1 MVPQAPIHVLLIED
15 NPGDRRLM
23 QELLREVTSVV
34 IQLDYADSLGQGMQY
49 LKQTAF
55 DVVLLDLFLPD
66 SQGFATFTQL
76 HQQERKTPIIVTTGL
91 NDETL
96 ALNAVQAGAQDYLVK
111 GQITGELLVRS
122 IRYAIER
129 KRAEQKIREQAALL
143 DIATDA
149 ILVRDGQHQILFWNR
164 GAERLYGWTAAEALG
179 QKATEL
185 LYADDNSVQMQQIQQ
200 QLMLDNE
207 WHGELNQITKTGQ
220 AITVES
226 RWTLVRDD
234 DGQPQFIL
242 VVNTDITS
250 KKQLEAQF
258 FRAQRLESIGTL
270 ASGIAH
276 DLNNILTPV
285 LATSQ
290 LLQMEAFHQDERSLE
305 LLQLLEI
312 NARRGGDII
321 KQVLSFARGGE
332 GKNVILQAGHV
343 IREIQ
348 QIIRGTFPKSIELR
362 VNTSMDLWPVVGNAT
377 QLHQVLMNLCV
388 NARDAMPQGGTL
400 KISAEN
406 LTLDEAYSR
415 TNLDAKAGTYVAIAV
430 ADSGCG
436 IAPELLDR
444 IFEPF
449 FTSKEIGK
457 GTGLGLST
465 VLGIVK
471 SHHGFITVSSLPNQ
485 GTEFK
490 IFLPAV
496 MVAEPPARSPAEVW
510 IGNQELILIVDD
522 EAPIREVTKATLE
535 AYNYRVITAC
545 DGLDAI
551 ALYVQHQQ
559 DIRLVIMD
567 LMMPALDGATTLR
580 ILHKLNPQVHIIT
593 VSGLPYQND
602 EPTSIAVETQS
613 FLPKPYTVDELLQ
626 VVGEALKPKDYR
638 QSGLPRQVSIG
649 RCESE

>member
-23 QELLREVTSVV
+23 QELLREVTSVA
-34 IQLDYADSLGQGMQY
+34 IQLDYADSLDQGMQY
-49 LKQTAF
+49 LKQSPF

-76 HQQERKTPIIVTTGL
+76 HQQERKTPIVVTTGL

-149 ILVRDGQHQILFWNR
+149 ILVRDGQNQILFWNR

-290 LLQMEAFHQDERSLE
+290 LLQMESFHQDERSLE

-362 VNTSMDLWPVVGNAT
+362 VDTSMDLWPVVGNAT

-400 KISAEN
+400 KISTEN
-406 LTLDEAYSR
+406 LTLDEAYTR
-415 TNLDAKAGTYVAIAV
+415 TNLDAKAGSYIAITV
-430 ADSGCG
+430 ADSGSG

-465 VLGIVK
+465 VLGIVR

-490 IFLPAV
+490 VFLPAV
-496 MVAEPPARSPAEVW
+496 KVADPPARSSTEVW
-510 IGNQELILIVDD
+510 LGNQELILVVDD
-522 EAPIREVTKATLE
+522 EAPIREVTQATLE

-545 DGLDAI
+545 DGLDAV
-551 ALYVQHQQ
+551 ALYVQHQH

-567 LMMPALDGATTLR
+567 LMMPALDGATTCR
-580 ILHKLNPQVHIIT
+580 ILHKLNPQVHIIA
-593 VSGLPYQND
+593 VSGLPQQNA
-602 EPTSIAVETQS
+602 EPTSIAVEIES
-613 FLPKPYTVDELLQ
+613 FLPKPYTIDELLQ
-626 VVGEALKPKDYR
+626 VVGEALKPKGYR
-638 QSGLPRQVSIG
+638 QAGFAQQVSIG
-649 RCESE
+649 RGESE

>member
-1 MVPQAPIHVLLIED
+1 MVSQAPIHVLLIED

-23 QELLREVTSVV
+23 QELLREVTSVA
-34 IQLDYADSLGQGMQY
+34 IQLDYADSLSQGMQY
-49 LKQTAF
+49 LKQTTF

-149 ILVRDGQHQILFWNR
+149 ILVRDPQNQILFWSR

-179 QKATEL
+179 QKTTEL
-185 LYADDNSVQMQQIQQ
+185 LYADDNLVQIQQVQQ
-200 QLMLDNE
+200 QLMLDHE
-207 WHGELNQITKTGQ
+207 WHGELNQVTKTGQ
-220 AITVES
+220 AIIVES

-242 VVNTDITS
+242 VVSTDITS

-332 GKNVILQAGHV
+332 GKNTILQSGHL

-362 VNTSMDLWPVVGNAT
+362 VDICRDLWPVVGNAT

-400 KISAEN
+400 KIAAEN
-406 LTLDEAYSR
+406 LTLDEAYTR
-415 TNLDAKAGTYVAIAV
+415 TNLDAKSGNYVAITV
-430 ADSGCG
+430 ADRGCG

-496 MVAEPPARSPAEVW
+496 MAADPPAQSPAEVW
-510 IGNQELILIVDD
+510 IGNQELILVVDD

-535 AYNYRVITAC
+535 AYNYRVVTAC

-551 ALYVQHQQ
+551 ALYVQHQS

-567 LMMPALDGATTLR
+567 LMMPALDGATTCR
-580 ILHKLNPQVHIIT
+580 ILHKLNPQVQIIA
-593 VSGLPYQND
+593 VSGLPHPNA
-602 EPTSIAVETQS
+602 EPTSSVLETQS

-626 VVGEALKPKDYR
+626 VVDEALKPKTHR
-638 QSGLPRQVSIG
+638 QAGLARQVSLG